1 MTIKLSENIRSLR
14 KQRKLTQEQLAEVL
28 GVTTGAVYKWEAGLS
43 VPDIGLILEMAD
55 FFDTSVDALLGYEM
69 KDNHVDAIVRRLQE
83 YRRRKDREGLAEA
96 EKALKRYPHSFLI
109 VKESAAIF
117 RAFGIE
123 CKDKAMLR
131 RALGLLEQSRL
142 LLDQNT
148 DPEINDQTICA
159 KIAETYLG
167 LDESDKGIAL
177 LKQNNAGGLYN
188 GKIGHILAQQCN
200 RTEEAA
206 PYLSEAMAKITADL
220 CDTIIGYMNVFA
232 KRGDFASAAAILT
245 WGVTVFTGLRK
256 GNKPNFLDKV
266 SSIFLAATAQM
277 QFETGDTNAARES
290 LIKAKTLAAFFDA
303 SPSYD
308 ESDVRFI
315 DRIEGAS
322 VHDDMGATAT
332 DAIQSVVDEYEK
344 EAFTALWESVAKQN
358 STGCGEDQSG
368 AQPTV

>member
-28 GVTTGAVYKWEAGLS
+28 GVTTGAVYKWESGLS
-43 VPDIGLILEMAD
+43 LPELSMLMELAD
-55 FFDTSVDALLGYEM
+55 FFDTSVDVLLGYTM
-69 KDNHVDAIVRRLQE
+69 KDNHVDAIVRRMQE

-358 STGCGEDQSG
+358 SIGCGEDQSG